1 MRLDASWG
9 DACIL
14 NISSHGLLMQAAAPP
29 ARGTY
34 VELRRGRHPMV
45 ARVVWVK
52 HHRFGVRTQDLL
64 PVEAIINEP
73 ESCDDELQRPTAN
86 ETVYKRR
93 SSPRDRQVQHDDSR
107 MQSRMMEFV
116 CIAVFV
122 ASAAGLVFGALDQA
136 FASPLSDV
144 SAALTPRS
152 VGR

>member
-1 MRLDASWG
+1 
-9 DACIL
+9 
-14 NISSHGLLMQAAAPP
+14 
-29 ARGTY
+29 
-34 VELRRGRHPMV
+34 MV